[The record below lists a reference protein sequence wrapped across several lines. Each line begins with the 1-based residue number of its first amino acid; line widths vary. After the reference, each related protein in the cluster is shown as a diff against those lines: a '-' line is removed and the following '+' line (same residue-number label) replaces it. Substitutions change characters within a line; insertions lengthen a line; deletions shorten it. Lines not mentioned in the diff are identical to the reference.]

1 MMKQETN
8 KQMVMQNI
16 KISQIVDSL
25 IDFRDKEEEKKDKR
39 SEEFEQLKQTI
50 KEKGVISPIH
60 VFVTPTGQYALVDGR
75 RRYLASKQLGLKEIP
90 AMILEG
96 RNEKELAVITL
107 IQNIHRKNLSV
118 IENARGLIALM
129 ELNGI
134 SREEVIL
141 NAKRLHKYKDQ
152 ATVRG
157 LNPKFMEIYESL
169 GFSANYVYLFA
180 ELIGSVTEEVLDI
193 IQEKNMS
200 IDKAR
205 LLTHTKLREHPQI
218 QKQLVDEIQDHK
230 ASNAR
235 IIVQDKI
242 KDLETGALTKDDD
255 GQYFYRDTVREQNKP
270 EVEKHPL
277 QLYLDLMEDSNTM
290 LKALTGHILTKGEYK
305 YTDKTITYSKDFRK
319 KIVDDL
325 RKRDAINLT
334 ENLELVK
341 MAIEEM
347 IESIRQKFPF

>member
-1 MMKQETN
+1 MKQETN

-16 KISQIVDSL
+16 KISQIEDSL

-50 KEKGVISPIH
+50 KEKGILSPIH
-60 VFVTPTGQYALVDGR
+60 VFVTPTGHYALVDGR
-75 RRYLASKQLGLKEIP
+75 RRYLAAKQLGLKEIP
-90 AMILEG
+90 AIVLEG

-129 ELNGI
+129 EINGI
-134 SREEVIL
+134 SRQEVIS
-141 NAKRLHKYKDQ
+141 NAKRLHNKEQTRK
-152 ATVRG
+152 TI
-157 LNPKFMEIYESL
+157 NPKFLEIYESL

-180 ELIGSVTEEVLDI
+180 EIIGSVTDEVLDI
-193 IQEKNMS
+193 LQERKMS
-200 IDKAR
+200 IDKTR
-205 LLTHTKLREHPQI
+205 LLTHSKLRDHPKI
-218 QKQLVDEIQDHK
+218 QRQLVDEIQEHK
-230 ASNAR
+230 TSSAR
-235 IIVQDKI
+235 IIVNDKI
-242 KDLETGALTKDDD
+242 KDLETGALAKDDD
-255 GQYFYRDTVREQNKP
+255 GQYFYRDTVKTEHKE

-277 QLYLDLMEDSNTM
+277 QLYLDLMEDTNTM
-290 LKALTGHILTKGEYK
+290 LKSLTGHALTHGEYK

-341 MAIEEM
+341 KAVEEM